1 MAGVRSK
8 DDKRRS
14 RTEAPEIRSNR
25 AERRE
30 NKPTGFEAL
39 SAALSFHWI
48 EQASKGLDQVYTGMR
63 RNLLRNLSLDAY
75 ATQLV
80 SG

>member
-8 DDKRRS
+8 EGKKRS
-14 RTEAPEIRSNR
+14 RTEAPEIRLNR

-39 SAALSFHWI
+39 TAALSHPCGGGF
-48 EQASKGLDQVYTGMR
+48 
-63 RNLLRNLSLDAY
+63 
-75 ATQLV
+75 
-80 SG
+80 SGA